1 MDIFS
6 RKTLTWL
13 NIMFFH
19 VVSHGLACCRIPSTR
34 QVVAG
39 RPFHSES
46 ESMWAAPGILSKGHP
61 GSAVVGGLAREMCP
75 VPEVC
80 FPMNSSFQKKDF
92 PLSLFNACL
101 WDHPILE
108 LGGPWCHHCQN
119 FTRE

>member
-39 RPFHSES
+39 RPLHSES

-92 PLSLFNACL
+92 PLSLFLMCVCG
-101 WDHPILE
+101 II
-108 LGGPWCHHCQN
+108 QS
-119 FTRE
+119 